1 MRKTNYNII
10 VHTAFWLLF
19 LALPFVVY
27 PDSIYLL
34 KKQTGNSF
42 LLSYIAGI
50 LFIIPFFYCHY
61 SFAIPKLFFQKKTL
75 LYLLSLLMLVL
86 LFIAFARISLS
97 IFGHN
102 NFTGRG
108 PKPTFA
114 RGIIMRLILIIV
126 VPLGLRIYERWKN
139 LERTRIQMELSYL
152 KAQINPH
159 FLFNT
164 LNGIYALAIK
174 KSDNTGDAIV
184 KLSSIMRYV
193 ITEAA
198 NEKVPLEKEIKYIS
212 DFIDLQQLR
221 LSKSTTVNYNVNGN
235 TSGVTIEPLL
245 LITFIE
251 NAFKYGVS
259 TEITSSIDIYINM
272 TGKRLQFIVRNAKIT
287 RHDGN
292 KTFGVGLKNTID
304 RLNLSHNKNYS
315 LTIDDTEKE
324 FAINLNINLK

>member
-1 MRKTNYNII
+1 
-10 VHTAFWLLF
+10 
-19 LALPFVVY
+19 
-27 PDSIYLL
+27 
-34 KKQTGNSF
+34 
-42 LLSYIAGI
+42 
-50 LFIIPFFYCHY
+50 
-61 SFAIPKLFFQKKTL
+61 
-75 LYLLSLLMLVL
+75 
-86 LFIAFARISLS
+86 LS

-114 RGIIMRLILIIV
+114 SGIIIRLILIIV

-152 KAQINPH
+152 KTQINPH

-198 NEKVPLEKEIKYIS
+198 NEKVPLEKEIKYIR

-272 TGKRLQFIVRNAKIT
+272 TGKRLQFIVRNDKIA
-287 RHDGN
+287 RHDN
-292 KTFGVGLKNTID
+292 SKALGVGLKNTID

-315 LTIDDTEKE
+315 LTIDDKEKE